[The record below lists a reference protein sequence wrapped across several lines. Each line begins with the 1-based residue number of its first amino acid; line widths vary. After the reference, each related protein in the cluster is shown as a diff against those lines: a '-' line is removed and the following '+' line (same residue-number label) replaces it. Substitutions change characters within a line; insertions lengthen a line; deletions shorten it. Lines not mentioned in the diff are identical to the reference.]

1 MNRRAVFF
9 STCIYFF
16 LILSTKSSA
25 STQFGAGTIADEIN
39 PNSYGCVI
47 DFGFWVY
54 NAGVVEPGVAGC
66 DPAGDANGVP
76 IGDPMPLKP
85 QLSTLAEENHTAT
98 HRWWGSVSFYGE
110 MPVGDTSR
118 SGYITPDPIMA
129 RISDYGVRVT
139 SIPSGLK
146 TTNEDS
152 FLYQVPDPFKE
163 VFEGISI
170 ENTLFQNMD
179 AVMHSY
185 SDGSVKVQWNEE
197 STVVMEATFIHGS
210 PYVFFDVKAGD
221 PIVSTKANNGPEK
234 GIFLED
240 PNRLGIWTDVA
251 GIRNYFLIVGNEALD
266 YQNKN
271 TSEIALNGSKQF
283 TLVWLPTTSQSST
296 PTPAM
301 IEAFSEKASHPIAA
315 VNIDYEVDSQTQ
327 NVSIN
332 HQYLGV
338 DGLPVDTLIG
348 LMPLQWKNT
357 TTPFTEYQSRSARG
371 VIKFSRASEF
381 SYTIP
386 FVGVLPALPNVEN
399 SSLDSN
405 QLKSLV
411 NEFIAKGEN
420 AWNTAGDTYWAGK
433 NYGKIAE
440 LSAIARSI
448 GMTSEA
454 DRLLNYLRT
463 ELEDWFTAH
472 TDEKPDTGKYFYY
485 DSDWNTLLGLG
496 ESFGSHQ
503 QLNDHHFHY
512 GYFVRAAAEICRIDK
527 NWCSESAYGPMVEL
541 LIRDYAA
548 DRDDSMFP
556 YLRNFDPANGF
567 SWASGHANFAL
578 GNNNESTSEAANAYG
593 AMILYGLI
601 TNNKTLT
608 ERGIYLHA
616 STSEAY
622 WEYWNNI
629 DRYRELADDRDNFPA
644 TYERMTTSIIWGAG
658 AVFSTWFSSAKA
670 HILGIQGLPL
680 NPLVFHIGQYKNYLH
695 DYALLGLSESS
706 NGMPSGLPEDQWRD
720 VWWNILAMSDAE
732 LAIQD
737 FNTLNFNYQPEAGET
752 KAHTYHWIH
761 TFKSLGQLA
770 TGTETL
776 AADYPI
782 AAAFDNDEHRTY
794 VAYNY
799 KNIPIEVRF
808 TDGMGLLVP
817 ANAFRV
823 KTSNENSD
831 LSADPEPTLTPQPE
845 PTAEPIPTPTPL
857 PEPTAEPVPTSTP
870 LPEPTAE
877 PVPTSTPLPEPTAE
891 PVPTSTPL
899 PEPTA
904 EPVPTLTPLPQPTA
918 EPVPTLTPLP
928 EPTAEPVATS
938 TPLPGPTVQ
947 PTPLNTT
954 STPPPPVQQRENESG
969 GGGSLSWF
977 SLFLIGSA
985 TLVHRRRRP
994 LMALR

>member
-1 MNRRAVFF
+1 MRTSFLLIGICFF
-9 STCIYFF
+9 TA
-16 LILSTKSSA
+16 LPEKSIA
-25 STQFGAGTIADEIN
+25 LTQVGAGSIANKIN
-39 PNSYGCVI
+39 PESYGCVI
-47 DFGFWVY
+47 DFGFWIY

-66 DPAGDANGVP
+66 NTAGDANGAP
-76 IGDPMPLKP
+76 IGEPTPLKP

-129 RISDYGVRVT
+129 RISDRGVRVT

-146 TTNEDS
+146 TIDENR
-152 FLYQVPDPFKE
+152 FLYQAPDPFNE
-163 VFEGISI
+163 VFEGLSI
-170 ENTLFQNMD
+170 GNTLFQNMD

-185 SDGSVKVQWNEE
+185 SDGSVTVQWNDE
-197 STVVMEATFIHGS
+197 STIVMEATFVHGS
-210 PYVFFDVKAGD
+210 PYVFFDVKAGE
-221 PIVSTKANNGPEK
+221 PIINTKASNGPEK
-234 GIFLED
+234 GIFLENT
-240 PNRLGIWTDVA
+240 NRLGIWTDVA
-251 GIRNYFLIVGNEALD
+251 GIRNYYLIVSSEALD
-266 YQNKN
+266 YQNES
-271 TSEIALNGSKQF
+271 TSQIVLNGSKQF
-283 TLVWLPTTSQSST
+283 TLAWLPETSQSST

-301 IEAFSEKASHPIAA
+301 IEAFSEKAIHPIAA
-315 VNIDYEVDSQTQ
+315 VNIDYNVEPQTQ
-327 NVSIN
+327 SVSIN
-332 HQYLGV
+332 HQYLDA

-357 TTPFTEYQSRSARG
+357 TTPPTEYQSRSARG

-386 FVGVLPALPNVEN
+386 FVGVLPTLPNIEN

-405 QLKSLV
+405 QLKNLV
-411 NEFIAKGEN
+411 NEFIAKGEDS
-420 AWNTAGDTYWAGK
+420 WNTASDTYWAGK

-448 GMTSEA
+448 GMTPEA
-454 DRLLNYLRT
+454 DRLLNYLKK

-472 TDEKPDTGKYFYY
+472 TDGEPDTGKYFYY

-512 GYFVRAAAEICRIDK
+512 GYFVRAAAEICRIDQS
-527 NWCSESAYGPMVEL
+527 WCSESAYGPMVEL

-548 DRDDSMFP
+548 GRNDSMFP

-601 TNNKTLT
+601 TNNKKLA

-629 DRYRELADDRDNFPA
+629 DGYRGLGDDRDNFPA

-680 NPLVFHIGQYKNYLH
+680 NPLVFHIGQHKNYLH

-720 VWWNILAMSDAE
+720 VWWNILAMTDAE

-761 TFKSLGQLA
+761 SFKSLGQLA

-794 VAYNY
+794 IAYNY

-817 ANAFRV
+817 ANTFRV

-831 LSADPEPTLTPQPE
+831 LVATPEPVPTPTPPPE
-845 PTAEPIPTPTPL
+845 PTAEPIATPTPP
-857 PEPTAEPVPTSTP
+857 PEPTAEPVVTPTP
-870 LPEPTAE
+870 LPE
-877 PVPTSTPLPEPTAE
+877 
-891 PVPTSTPL
+891 
-899 PEPTA
+899 
-904 EPVPTLTPLPQPTA
+904 
-918 EPVPTLTPLP
+918 
-928 EPTAEPVATS
+928 
-938 TPLPGPTVQ
+938 PTVQ
-947 PTPLNTT
+947 PTPLNT
-954 STPPPPVQQRENESG
+954 STPSPSVQQRENKS

-977 SLFLIGSA
+977 NLFLIGGA
-985 TLVHRRRRP
+985 TLVHRRRRR
-994 LMALR
+994 LANL